1 MGMGKLNVS
10 GAEILQELQHYK
22 ILIEVENWHV
32 NLSGGFDGAREY
44 YEQFLHGNSDAEIS
58 LILELSKDDAD
69 LRYAIEERA
78 AIREADGLPCDLY
91 SAVKVCQR

>member
-1 MGMGKLNVS
+1 MGMGKFNVS

-22 ILIEVENWHV
+22 ISCEVKNWHV
-32 NLSGGFDGAREY
+32 RLSGGFDGAREY
-44 YEQFLHGNSDAEIS
+44 YEQFLHGNTDAEIS
-58 LILELSKDDAD
+58 LILELSKKDVD

-78 AIREADGLPCDLY
+78 AIREADGLPSDLY